1 MYSNRF
7 VASRRKRVN
16 DANTIA
22 SLTNHVCMMYGI
34 IVFENLRFCP
44 STRKRQS
51 GGFLKNLHY
60 EDRAFVMTE
69 NSVYMWTQ

>member
-1 MYSNRF
+1 MC
-7 VASRRKRVN
+7 
-16 DANTIA
+16 
-22 SLTNHVCMMYGI
+22 CMMYGI

-60 EDRAFVMTE
+60 EDRAFVVTE